1 MEELAGRV
9 FVATCERGDLAGVKE
24 AIEAGIPVNCTGS
37 DDSTGLMRAIAMR
50 HQQVVDELVRHPDID
65 INKAGMG
72 NDITPLH
79 VACISDNVAV
89 IRQLTTMAHL
99 TSLNARTREGWTPL
113 MAAVANGNEAAARAM
128 LEVPG
133 IDLNAKDGNGRS
145 IVEVA
150 REVGNQQLEKLLLEK
165 CGT

>member
-1 MEELAGRV
+1 VSINHSKKPKKKALNRQADKATKNKERRKARIMEELAGRV
-9 FVATCERGDLAGVKE
+9 FVASCESGDLTAVKE
-24 AIEAGIPVNCTGS
+24 AIEAEIPVNCTGR

-89 IRQLTTMAHL
+89 I
-99 TSLNARTREGWTPL
+99 
-113 MAAVANGNEAAARAM
+113 
-128 LEVPG
+128 
-133 IDLNAKDGNGRS
+133 
-145 IVEVA
+145 
-150 REVGNQQLEKLLLEK
+150 
-165 CGT
+165 

>member
-1 MEELAGRV
+1 MGGR
-9 FVATCERGDLAGVKE
+9 
-24 AIEAGIPVNCTGS
+24 

-65 INKAGMG
+65 INKPGMG

-79 VACISDNVAV
+79 VACISDNVSV
-89 IRQLTTMAHL
+89 IRQLTSMARL

-113 MAAVANGNEAAARAM
+113 MAAVANGNEGAARVM

-145 IVEVA
+145 IVELA
-150 REVGNQQLEKLLLEK
+150 REVGNQAIEKLLVEK
-165 CGT
+165 CHS